1 MGKNIQE
8 LLRKTLSRNSDEIL
22 ERDLTKYIVLYG
34 DVVYPEIMRSLTGKT
49 VSVSKSKR
57 FWRKALTLRD
67 EILEKTGY
75 RLSIRASL
83 LEQIQNNS
91 SEFKNLVFIEAK
103 NLDNIRH
110 CSITDG
116 LTGLYNQTYLKTLLS
131 QNVPM
136 RRRVDDAASALILLD
151 LDHFKH
157 YNDSCGHIAGD
168 DALRTVAGIIREQ
181 IREQDIAAR
190 YGGDEFAVYLPKV
203 TKNVAFAVANRIRQA
218 VESTEFPGQELLNG
232 RRLTASSGISFFSEE
247 INDVKSLIEVADREL
262 YNAKRL
268 RNAISPSS
276 YERRTHQRYATQALL
291 ECSHANN
298 GISETAMAC
307 NFSNAGVGIWS
318 NIPVSPEDSL
328 KLRFSKP
335 FWSEELE
342 ISGFVRQISL
352 NEDTSLCYLGI
363 EFDRQLDDCTSF
375 ILTSL
380 AKSTMTH

>member
-1 MGKNIQE
+1 MENDIQE
-8 LLRKTLSRNSDEIL
+8 LVRKTLSRNSDDVL
-22 ERDLTKYIVLYG
+22 ERDLSNYFDLYG
-34 DVVYPEIMRSLTGKT
+34 DAIYPEVLKLLTGKAL
-49 VSVSKSKR
+49 SVSKSR
-57 FWRKALTLRD
+57 RYWREALALRD
-67 EILEKTGY
+67 GIREKTEY
-75 RLSIRASL
+75 RLSIRAAL

-91 SEFKNLVFIEAK
+91 NEFKNLVFIEAK

-136 RRRVDDAASALILLD
+136 RRRIDDAASALILLD

-157 YNDSCGHIAGD
+157 YNDSCGHMAGD
-168 DALRTVAGIIREQ
+168 DALRTVAGIIRDQ
-181 IREQDIAAR
+181 IREQDVAAR

-203 TKNVAFAVANRIRQA
+203 TKNAAFAVANRIRQA

-268 RNAISPSS
+268 RNAVSPSS
-276 YERRTHQRYATQALL
+276 YERRAHKRYATQALL
-291 ECSHANN
+291 ECHHASL
-298 GISETAMAC
+298 GISETAMAS
-307 NFSNAGVGIWS
+307 NFSNTGIGIWS
-318 NIPVSPEDSL
+318 NIPVAPEDSL

-342 ISGFVRQISL
+342 INGSVRQVVL
-352 NEDTSLCYLGI
+352 KEDTSLCYLGI
-363 EFDRQLDDCTSF
+363 EFDRHLDDCTSF
-375 ILTSL
+375 IPMSL
-380 AKSTMTH
+380 AKSSMTH